1 LLFRPKV
8 RITDLDRIKN
18 PLHGIPKAQLLE
30 DVENFANEYGL
41 IDILP
46 LLQKGALVAQNP
58 AGVDQIAELDD
69 ADREA
74 LLIERTRRWHHPK
87 MLYFTII
94 LNSIAAAIQGWD
106 QTGMCDDAQSKVFI
120 RSES

>member
-1 LLFRPKV
+1 
-8 RITDLDRIKN
+8 
-18 PLHGIPKAQLLE
+18 
-30 DVENFANEYGL
+30 
-41 IDILP
+41 
-46 LLQKGALVAQNP
+46 LVAQNP
-58 AGVDQIAELDD
+58 TQIDSITELDD

-106 QTGMCDDAQSKVFI
+106 QTGMLMRRPIV
-120 RSES
+120 